1 MFQITEIEELAPGAA
16 ELSVEEWTAI
26 TRFTILWTLFE
37 AQVLDN
43 CASVKKIID
52 KVQTLPAEMVVGDW
66 FREQLAYFA
75 DRYVESGSTNYIFTQ
90 LHMRNNDNP
99 TLVKAVLR
107 GENNKPSDQL
117 IACLTIVYRFRN
129 NFFHGLKWAY
139 GLRSQLDN
147 FTHASALLAEYM
159 KRFQRCY
166 I

>member
-1 MFQITEIEELAPGAA
+1 
-16 ELSVEEWTAI
+16 
-26 TRFTILWTLFE
+26 
-37 AQVLDN
+37 
-43 CASVKKIID
+43 VKKITD